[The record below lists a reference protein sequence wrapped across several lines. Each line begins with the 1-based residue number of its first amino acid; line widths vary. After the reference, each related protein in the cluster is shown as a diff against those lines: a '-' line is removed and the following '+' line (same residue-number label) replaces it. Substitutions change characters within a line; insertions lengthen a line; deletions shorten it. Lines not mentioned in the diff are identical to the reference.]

1 MARKKKSSNN
11 NLLMLAG
18 AAGLGYWYLTKK
30 PGAAGVSGIPGIGA
44 IFPNNSLVPERY
56 RGACTPAWVDA
67 ALWGSAGLAA
77 GYYGLAGRKLAF

>member
-1 MARKKKSSNN
+1 MARRKKSNN
-11 NLLMLAG
+11 TLLLAG
-18 AAGLGYWYLTKK
+18 AVGLGAWYLTQKK
-30 PGAAGVSGIPGIGA
+30 PGAVAGIPGIGA

-67 ALWGSAGLAA
+67 ALWGGAGLAA